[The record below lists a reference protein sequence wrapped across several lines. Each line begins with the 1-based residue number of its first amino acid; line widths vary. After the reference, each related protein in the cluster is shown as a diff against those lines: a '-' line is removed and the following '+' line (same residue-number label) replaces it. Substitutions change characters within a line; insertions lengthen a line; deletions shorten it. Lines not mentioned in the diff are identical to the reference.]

1 MKHVMYIYDIQPGYY
16 KQKTLVPNF
25 ESLALALALSDLR
38 AVIESSKKVTFWN
51 SPYPRGDLVA

>member
-25 ESLALALALSDLR
+25 EPLALSDLR

-51 SPYPRGDLVA
+51 PPYPRRDLVA